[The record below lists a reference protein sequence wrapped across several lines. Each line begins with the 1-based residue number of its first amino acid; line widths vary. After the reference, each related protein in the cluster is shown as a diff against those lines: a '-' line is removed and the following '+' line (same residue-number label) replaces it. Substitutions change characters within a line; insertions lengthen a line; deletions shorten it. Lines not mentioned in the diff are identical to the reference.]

1 MSNSKISALT
11 SATTPVA
18 GTEVLPIVQS
28 SATVKLA
35 ISDITPG
42 LGTIT
47 AAKGG
52 TGQTSYAVG
61 DLLYANTT
69 TTLAKLPDVAT
80 GNALISGGVGV
91 APSYGKIGL
100 TTHVSGTLPTANGGT
115 NLISFTANGVVYA
128 SSTSA
133 LATSSSLV
141 FDGTNLGIGTTVPTT
156 KLSVDTTRSDTAGTG
171 WATISNLAITSGRRG
186 MRVDTS
192 NTYWIDYYNGSS
204 WAAQF
209 GITASSGLLL
219 GTTNAGVGTATGF
232 RVVGV
237 TSDADRAELGSAAST
252 NGGIGWSMYSTGAGA
267 YRFYVG
273 YGGTIYATSTT
284 ITGISDQRLKEN
296 IRDLDDGLAS
306 VMALKPRK
314 FDWKENKGANI
325 KNARGFIAQEFE
337 QVFPDMIDEWQDP
350 APEGEEPYKAVRADL
365 IPTLVKAIQE
375 QQTLITSLTAR
386 IEALETK

>member
-1 MSNSKISALT
+1 MANTKISALT
-11 SATTPVA
+11 SATTPLA

-28 SATVKLA
+28 STTVKVAVSDLTA
-35 ISDITPG
+35 GRSIS
-42 LGTIT
+42 
-47 AAKGG
+47 
-52 TGQTSYAVG
+52 
-61 DLLYANTT
+61 
-69 TTLAKLPDVAT
+69 VA
-80 GNALISGGVGV
+80 
-91 APSYGKIGL
+91 GL
-100 TTHVSGTLPTANGGT
+100 TNTGLTASKPVFTDASKVLTSTGVVPTANGGT
-115 NLISFTANGVVYA
+115 NLTSFTANGVVYA

-133 LATSSSLV
+133 LATGSALR
-141 FDGTNLGIGTTVPTT
+141 FDGTNLGIGTTPVT
-156 KLSVDTTRSDTAGTG
+156 KLTVDNTRSDTAGTG
-171 WATISNLAITSGRRG
+171 WATISDLGVTSGKRG

-192 NTYWIDYYNGSS
+192 NTYWFDYYNGSS
-204 WAAQF
+204 WSAQM
-209 GITASSGLLL
+209 GLTSGNALLL
-219 GTTNAGVGTATGF
+219 GTTNANVGTATGF

-252 NGGIGWSMYSTGAGA
+252 NSGIGWSMYSTGAAA

-273 YGGTIYATSTT
+273 WGGTIYATSTT

-314 FDWKENKGANI
+314 FDWKEGKGSNT

-375 QQTLITSLTAR
+375 QQAIITSLTTR
-386 IEALETK
+386 IAALETK